1 MATNSISLLAPQI
14 FVGEKYQIWSV
25 KMQAYLEAFD
35 LWEVIVEDKPIAP
48 LLTNP
53 TLAQIKAH
61 TDEKTKKFK
70 AKTLIQNSIADSI
83 FHRIMNCRTTKEA
96 WDKLKLEYQGS
107 DRTKQMQVLNLKR
120 DFKSLTMQED
130 ETITKY
136 SEKIA
141 LIVNKI
147 RSLGEEFPDANI
159 VEKVL
164 VTLPE
169 RFESKISSLEESRDL
184 SQISFAELM
193 NALQAQ
199 EQRRALRQEN
209 VTEGA
214 FQMQTL

>member
-1 MATNSISLLAPQI
+1 
-14 FVGEKYQIWSV
+14 
-25 KMQAYLEAFD
+25 
-35 LWEVIVEDKPIAP
+35 
-48 LLTNP
+48 
-53 TLAQIKAH
+53 
-61 TDEKTKKFK
+61 
-70 AKTLIQNSIADSI
+70 
-83 FHRIMNCRTTKEA
+83 MNCKTVKEA

-120 DFKSLTMQED
+120 DFESLTMQED

-169 RFESKISSLEESRDL
+169 RFESKIHLL
-184 SQISFAELM
+184 KNLGTFHKFHLL
-193 NALQAQ
+193 N
-199 EQRRALRQEN
+199 
-209 VTEGA
+209 
-214 FQMQTL
+214 

>member
-1 MATNSISLLAPQI
+1 
-14 FVGEKYQIWSV
+14 
-25 KMQAYLEAFD
+25 
-35 LWEVIVEDKPIAP
+35 
-48 LLTNP
+48 
-53 TLAQIKAH
+53 
-61 TDEKTKKFK
+61 
-70 AKTLIQNSIADSI
+70 
-83 FHRIMNCRTTKEA
+83 MNCRTTKEA

-120 DFKSLTMQED
+120 DFESLTMQED

-136 SEKIA
+136 FDRIA

-147 RSLGEEFPDANI
+147 RSLGEEFLDARI

-184 SQISFAELM
+184 SQISLVELM

-214 FQMQTL
+214 FQMQTLQSNKDKNQ

>member
-1 MATNSISLLAPQI
+1 
-14 FVGEKYQIWSV
+14 
-25 KMQAYLEAFD
+25 MQTYLEAFD
-35 LWEVIVEDKPIAP
+35 IWEVVAEDKPIAP
-48 LLTNP
+48 FLTNP

-70 AKTLIQNSIADSI
+70 SKTLIQNSVADSV

-120 DFKSLTMQED
+120 EFESLTMQED

-136 SEKIA
+136 YEKIA

-147 RSLGEEFPDANI
+147 KSLGEEFPNGRI
-159 VEKVL
+159 LEKVL

-169 RFESKISSLEESRDL
+169 RFESKIHLL
-184 SQISFAELM
+184 KNLGTFHKFHLL
-193 NALQAQ
+193 N
-199 EQRRALRQEN
+199 
-209 VTEGA
+209 
-214 FQMQTL
+214 